1 LAKRPYKPQRIA
13 GDVVV
18 QALKLLDQGQP
29 MPAVASNLGIGLRT
43 VLKIKRGEL
52 VGGAPAARC
61 PGCGGKLLRPTAP
74 CLACN
79 LRRSIDAAG

>member
-13 GDVVV
+13 GDVVA

-29 MPAVASNLGIGLRT
+29 MPAVADNLGIGLRT
-43 VLKIKRGEL
+43 VLRIKRGEI
-52 VGGAPAARC
+52 VGEQSARC
-61 PGCGGKLLRPTAP
+61 ATCGGKLLRPTAP

-79 LRRSIDAAG
+79 LRRPFDAAG